1 MLKGPTIV
9 HHNVYA
15 MISKPTIILFF
26 VAITCIGIARVWQ
39 RHSQLRYEELHHPAT
54 VYNVDLRTGVM
65 HTNKPDDVPRLRSF
79 LGLVGMFALLLAL
92 PLLVND
98 ITHRRLRR

>member
-1 MLKGPTIV
+1 
-9 HHNVYA
+9 
-15 MISKPTIILFF
+15 MIRKHTKILFL
-26 VAITCIGIARVWQ
+26 VAITCIGTARAWQ
-39 RHSQLRYEELHHPAT
+39 YYSQVRYDESHHSAI
-54 VYNVDLRTGVM
+54 VYDLDLRTGAM
-65 HTNKPDDVPRLRSF
+65 HTDRPDDVPRLRTF

>member
-1 MLKGPTIV
+1 
-9 HHNVYA
+9 
-15 MISKPTIILFF
+15 MIRKHTIILFL
-26 VAITCIGIARVWQ
+26 VAIACIGIARAWQ
-39 RHSQLRYEELHHPAT
+39 HQSEAKYEESHHTAI
-54 VYNVDLRTGVM
+54 VYDLDLRTGVM
-65 HTNKPDDVPRLRSF
+65 HTNRLDDVPRLRTC